1 MNAITAEF
9 MGYVSLQLKNNPL
22 ATSNQFSGTASY
34 SHIRVK
40 WTKVHRL
47 PLLAMGSTGQRNTLT
62 LFRKIVTPHNL
73 AEGQKGKR
81 SLTVIFKKCYLIR

>member
-1 MNAITAEF
+1 MNTITAEL

-22 ATSNQFSGTASY
+22 ATNNQFSGTASY

-40 WTKVHRL
+40 WAKVHRL
-47 PLLAMGSTGQRNTLT
+47 PILAVGSTGQRNTLT
-62 LFRKIVTPHNL
+62 LFRKLVTPHNL
-73 AEGQKGKR
+73 AKGQKDKH

>member
-1 MNAITAEF
+1 MNTITAEL

-47 PLLAMGSTGQRNTLT
+47 LLLALGSAGQRNTLT
-62 LFRKIVTPHNL
+62 LFRKLVTPHNL
-73 AEGQKGKR
+73 AKGQKDKH
-81 SLTVIFKKCYLIR
+81 SFTVIFKKCHLIR